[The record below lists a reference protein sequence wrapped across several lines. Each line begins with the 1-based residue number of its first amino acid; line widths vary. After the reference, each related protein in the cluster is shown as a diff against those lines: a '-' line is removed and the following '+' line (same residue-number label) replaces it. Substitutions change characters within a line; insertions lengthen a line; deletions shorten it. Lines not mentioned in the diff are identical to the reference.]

1 VTTLDRYNKLTAP
14 AMMALALIYTGIFTV
29 QSIIFQPQAQWYI
42 LLNRVSLAVWAV
54 FAIDLAI
61 TFVLDPNK
69 RSFPRRNILNIVTVV
84 LPMFRALRILRIFT
98 GGVWVSRK
106 GNGILTRSAIASAVA
121 ATVLICFIG
130 SLMILNAERGA
141 SKATIVSFWDAMW
154 WSAETVTTVGYGD
167 LSPVTGVGRV
177 IAVLLMI
184 GGISLVGVVTAT
196 LASWIIQRVAE
207 EETANQAL
215 TAAGIDA
222 LRSDFD
228 QRLDKLSND
237 IERLTQRLGG
247 EVDRPTD
254 PRTGASRLRLS
265 SEVKEE

>member
-1 VTTLDRYNKLTAP
+1 VTTLDRYNKLTGP

-106 GNGILTRSAIASAVA
+106 GNGILTRSAVASAVA

-167 LSPVTGVGRV
+167 MYPVTGGGRL
-177 IAVLLMI
+177 IAVGVMLL
-184 GGISLVGVVTAT
+184 GISMLGVVSAGLAAT
-196 LASWIIQRVAE
+196 LVKQSSNGADADTQQAMVTQLKDLQA
-207 EETANQAL
+207 AVDQLQAQLNQAA
-215 TAAGIDA
+215 TASGSSSVSQGSSTADSSGS
-222 LRSDFD
+222 SDT
-228 QRLDKLSND
+228 S
-237 IERLTQRLGG
+237 G
-247 EVDRPTD
+247 
-254 PRTGASRLRLS
+254 SR
-265 SEVKEE
+265 

>member
-1 VTTLDRYNKLTAP
+1 VTTLDRYNKLTGP

-106 GNGILTRSAIASAVA
+106 GNGILTRSAVASAVA

-167 LSPVTGVGRV
+167 MYPVTGGGRL
-177 IAVLLMI
+177 IAVGVMLL
-184 GGISLVGVVTAT
+184 GISMLGVVSAGLAAT
-196 LASWIIQRVAE
+196 LVKQSSNGADADTQQAMVTQLKDLQA
-207 EETANQAL
+207 AVDQLQAQLNQAA
-215 TAAGIDA
+215 TASGPSSVSQGSSNADSS
-222 LRSDFD
+222 RSSDT
-228 QRLDKLSND
+228 S
-237 IERLTQRLGG
+237 G
-247 EVDRPTD
+247 
-254 PRTGASRLRLS
+254 SR
-265 SEVKEE
+265 